1 MEKMEL
7 MVKTV
12 SLPNLKLKTDIGIF
26 PMTMSNLGQ
35 NLVKQQ
41 VIVALMERME
51 IIFSRECP
59 LKMALFA
66 SF

>member
-1 MEKMEL
+1 M
-7 MVKTV
+7 
-12 SLPNLKLKTDIGIF
+12 KTDIGIF

-51 IIFSRECP
+51 IIFSKGYLLRTV
-59 LKMALFA
+59 MSALL
-66 SF
+66 

>member
-51 IIFSRECP
+51 IIFSKVYLSRTV
-59 LKMALFA
+59 MFALL
-66 SF
+66 